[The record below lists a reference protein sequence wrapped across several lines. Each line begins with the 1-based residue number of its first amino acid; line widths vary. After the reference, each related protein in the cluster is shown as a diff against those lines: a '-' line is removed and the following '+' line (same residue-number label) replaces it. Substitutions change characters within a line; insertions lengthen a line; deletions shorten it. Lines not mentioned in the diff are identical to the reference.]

1 TIPRYERAVLNCV
14 APGAG
19 EAARRAQRSA
29 ARCKDG
35 LLAALDRL
43 DVVHSATIP
52 VGTEPRTPR
61 CGEVVKQARHRTAGP
76 VGREELVT
84 TEGGFPFALAAGD
97 KNGCARLVG
106 KPVERALDCYLAAA
120 SLPGSRARIGQHV
133 GPHSSVVGSCGCGQ
147 ERLSTASRAC

>member
-1 TIPRYERAVLNCV
+1 
-14 APGAG
+14 
-19 EAARRAQRSA
+19 
-29 ARCKDG
+29 
-35 LLAALDRL
+35 
-43 DVVHSATIP
+43 
-52 VGTEPRTPR
+52 PRTPR

-76 VGREELVT
+76 VCREQLVA

-147 ERLSTASRAC
+147 ERLSTASRACSIAPTKLAISRLLESSKTKFGLLPVTMLAPAQRAGGTAHACPPFCTHRSA